1 MTFSEVE
8 SLVAQAIVASPLAR
22 RLGMVAAGIEPDVV
36 RVRMPFHADNTTLGD
51 LVHGG
56 AIAALVDV
64 TATAVAW
71 ATPDLPASPQGTT
84 IGFTVNF
91 VSGAR
96 GCDLVAEGRIVRRG
110 RQITVC
116 DVAVTDPDGGTVARA
131 LVTYKLA
138 GRGA

>member
-1 MTFSEVE
+1 MTFDEVR
-8 SLVAQAIVASPLAR
+8 SLVAHAIGASPLAR
-22 RLGMVAAGIEPDVV
+22 RLGLAVASIEPD
-36 RVRMPFHADNTTLGD
+36 RVRIRLPFDAGNTTLGD

-64 TATAVAW
+64 AATAVAW
-71 ATPDLPASPQGTT
+71 STPDLPASPQGTT

-91 VSGAR
+91 VAAAR
-96 GCDLVAEGRIVRRG
+96 GCDLTADARIVRRG

-116 DVAVTDPDGGTVARA
+116 DVDVLDPSGTTVARA

-138 GRGA
+138 AR